1 MTASTTA
8 SVQPGHADDA
18 GPPQIS
24 HPRTAS
30 RMWSSR
36 LIAALFLAGFL
47 LYGTGSIL
55 VTSVVDGPNFLAD
68 VSPMQTTL
76 LLGAFL
82 MIATTAV
89 DIGKAVIFFPI
100 LERHGKR
107 TAVAYLA
114 TMIFE
119 MAMMTVGVLALLMI
133 IPLAEQAAT
142 GQLSPDTAQAFG
154 SLAVDANETAYQIGQ
169 LSLAF
174 GALFLAALLYRTGL
188 VPRWLAALGLVGY
201 ATHMAGS
208 AAEIFGVPIGLVLLI
223 PGAVFELALPA
234 WLLTKGFA
242 PAAYEGPPATATT
255 ARTG

>member
-1 MTASTTA
+1 
-8 SVQPGHADDA
+8 
-18 GPPQIS
+18 
-24 HPRTAS
+24 
-30 RMWSSR
+30 MWSSR

-55 VTSVVDGPNFLAD
+55 VNSVVDGPDFLAG
-68 VSPMQTTL
+68 VGSMQTTL
-76 LLGAFL
+76 ALGAFL
-82 MIATTAV
+82 MIATAAV
-89 DIGKAVIFFPI
+89 DIGKAVVFFPV
-100 LERHGKR
+100 LDRHGRR

-119 MAMMTVGVLALLMI
+119 MALMTVGVLALLTI
-133 IPLAEQAAT
+133 IPLADQAAT
-142 GQLSPDTAQAFG
+142 GELDGDIAQALG

-174 GALFLAALLYRTGL
+174 GALFLAALLFRTRL

-201 ATHMAGS
+201 ATHMVGA

-234 WLLTKGFA
+234 WLLTKGFD
-242 PAAYEGPPATATT
+242 PAAYDGPATTPP
-255 ARTG
+255 TGPLSR